1 VLADNSCYLELK
13 NILPGRVRSG
23 ELMKKHT
30 SWRIG
35 GPADI
40 FAEPAGREEMRL
52 AVSYAHERSIP
63 LIIIGA
69 GTNILV
75 SDEGFRGIII
85 KVGSGLDR
93 ISVSENHVTAEAGAK
108 LSRLAATARDAGL
121 GGFEFLAGIPGT
133 VGGAVVMNAG
143 ANGSSIGALVTEI
156 LLLNPD
162 GYFIN
167 KTKDEMKFGY
177 RSSVLQDEHAVV
189 VEAAFSCYRRDKE
202 AVREA
207 MEAYIKKRKETQ
219 PLQYPSAGS
228 IFKNPP
234 GDSAGRL
241 IEAAGLKGERVGG
254 AQISMLHAN
263 FIVNLGGATASDVL
277 MLIDRARKTVLE
289 CFGIEL
295 KPEVK
300 FIGCF

>member
-1 VLADNSCYLELK
+1 MLADNTCYLELQ
-13 NILPGRVRSG
+13 NILPSRVRSG
-23 ELMKKHT
+23 ELMKNHT

-40 FAEPAGREEMRL
+40 FAEPASREEMQL

-75 SDEGFRGIII
+75 SDEGFRGMII

-93 ISVSENHVTAEAGAK
+93 ISVNENLITAEAGAK
-108 LSRLAATARDAGL
+108 LSRLAAAARDAGL

-133 VGGAVVMNAG
+133 VGGAVFMNAG
-143 ANGSSIGALVTEI
+143 ANGSSVGTLVIEI

-162 GYFIN
+162 GYFIK

-177 RSSVLQDEHAVV
+177 RSSLLQDEHAVV
-189 VEAAFSCYRRDKE
+189 MEAVFSGYRRDKE
-202 AVREA
+202 TVREA
-207 MEAYIKKRKETQ
+207 MAAYIKKRKETQ

-295 KPEVK
+295 KLEVK
-300 FIGCF
+300 VIGCF